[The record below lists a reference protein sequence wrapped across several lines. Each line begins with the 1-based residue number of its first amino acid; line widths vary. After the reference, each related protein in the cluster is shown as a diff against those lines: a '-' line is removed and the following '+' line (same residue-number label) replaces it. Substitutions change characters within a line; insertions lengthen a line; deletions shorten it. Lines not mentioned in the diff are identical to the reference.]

1 MTKSA
6 TVLATLFLTLW
17 CGGSRADGPG
27 PADPLTTIM
36 CRDREDPGVGATLV
50 FDLPRKRLVSSSGV
64 GDTILFDDHN
74 VPVNISAAAIEWE
87 VAYNTY
93 TLNRVTLELDVIGR
107 VFFCQLA
114 QRQL

>member
-50 FDLPRKRLVSSSGV
+50 TWALHARG
-64 GDTILFDDHN
+64 LFGFRHALLA
-74 VPVNISAAAIEWE
+74 V
-87 VAYNTY
+87 
-93 TLNRVTLELDVIGR
+93 ELDHR
-107 VFFCQLA
+107 V
-114 QRQL
+114 RT